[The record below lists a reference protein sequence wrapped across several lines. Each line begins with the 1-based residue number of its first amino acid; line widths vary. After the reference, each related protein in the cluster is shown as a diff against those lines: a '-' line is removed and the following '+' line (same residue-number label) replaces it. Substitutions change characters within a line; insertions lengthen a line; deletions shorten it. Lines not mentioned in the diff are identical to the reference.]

1 MESIKTKTIGGD
13 LSYMTWIPNATEVA
27 TIEEADLVIFTGGED
42 VCPDLYG
49 HPIHETTYYNKTR
62 DLKEVEAFLNTIAL
76 NKPILGICRGA
87 QFICTMAGGTLIQHQ
102 SHPAMHYITT
112 NDGKK
117 ILVNSTHHQ
126 RQCLKHILSNEYTL
140 LAWAEHLSPYS
151 YEGNNNNYP
160 EAEEVEVCYYN
171 KINSLAIQ
179 FHPEMFHCPLQGKE
193 YALNLVNKL
202 LKKEL

>member
-1 MESIKTKTIGGD
+1 
-13 LSYMTWIPNATEVA
+13 
-27 TIEEADLVIFTGGED
+27 
-42 VCPDLYG
+42 
-49 HPIHETTYYNKTR
+49 
-62 DLKEVEAFLNTIAL
+62 
-76 NKPILGICRGA
+76 
-87 QFICTMAGGTLIQHQ
+87 
-102 SHPAMHYITT
+102 
-112 NDGKK
+112 
-117 ILVNSTHHQ
+117 
-126 RQCLKHILSNEYTL
+126 LSNEYTL